1 MSFVGFILDL
11 EIDRD
16 VDRSAPVLADSIDL
30 VDLSPTIDST
40 LTKSNRLNQLTQHII
55 CNLLTIALM

>member
-40 LTKSNRLNQLTQHII
+40 LTKSNRLNRLTQHII